1 MMDLSR
7 SRILIGDDGLK
18 KLRESTVAVFG
29 LGGVGGYAAEA
40 IVRAGTGRII
50 IADFDAVTP
59 SNINRQI
66 LALQQNTGRLKTDV
80 AAERYMQINPQLEI
94 IRITEHLTPGN
105 ISSILPRD
113 AKNLYAIDAIDE
125 IAPKTA
131 LIAEL
136 HRRNIPFA
144 SSMGAGSRLDPSQV
158 KTGDI
163 SKTSHCPLARVIRRN
178 LKEQGIERGVR
189 CVYSTE
195 NLNRVE
201 EPETGHGKRTQGSI
215 SFMPGI
221 FGLTLAG
228 IIINDILT
236 RGGNSNGL

>member
-1 MMDLSR
+1 MDLSR
-7 SRILIGDDGLK
+7 SRILVGEDGLR
-18 KLRESTVAVFG
+18 KLADSTGAGFG
-29 LGGVGGYAAEA
+29 LGGVGGYATEA
-40 IVRAGTGRII
+40 VVRAGVGRII
-50 IADFDAVTP
+50 ICDSDVVAP

-66 LALQQNTGRLKTDV
+66 LALQSNTGRLKTDV
-80 AAERYMQINPQLEI
+80 AAARYRDINPELEI
-94 IRITEHLTPGN
+94 IKLTEHLTPEN
-105 ISSILPRD
+105 IPSLLPD
-113 AKNLYAIDAIDE
+113 DSQKLYAIDAIDE

-136 HRRNIPFA
+136 YRRSIPFV

-158 KTGDI
+158 KCGDI

-178 LKEQGIERGVR
+178 LKEIGVERGVR

-195 NLNRVE
+195 NLNRAE
-201 EPETGHGKRTQGSI
+201 EPETGKGKRTQGSI

-236 RGGNSNGL
+236 GDGSCDG

>member
-1 MMDLSR
+1 MDLSR
-7 SRILIGDDGLK
+7 SRILVGDTGLEKLK
-18 KLRESTVAVFG
+18 KSTVAVFG

-40 IVRAGTGRII
+40 IVRAGAGRIV
-50 IADFDAVTP
+50 IADFDVVTP

-66 LALQQNTGRLKTDV
+66 LALQPCMGRLKADI
-80 AAERYMQINPQLEI
+80 AAERYMQINPGIEI
-94 IRITEHLTPGN
+94 TKITEHLTPEN
-105 ISSILPRD
+105 IPSIIPYD
-113 AKNLYAIDAIDE
+113 NAYLYAIDAIDE
-125 IAPKTA
+125 IGPKTA

-136 HRRNIPFA
+136 HRRGIPFA
-144 SSMGAGSRLDPSQV
+144 SSMGAGSRLDPMQV

-178 LKEQGIERGVR
+178 LKELGIERGVR

-195 NLNRVE
+195 NLNMVL
-201 EPETGHGKRTQGSI
+201 EPETGRGKRTQGSI

-228 IIINDILT
+228 IIINDIIT
-236 RGGNSNGL
+236 GGGKAHGE

>member
-1 MMDLSR
+1 MMDLTR
-7 SRILIGDDGLK
+7 SRILIGDEGLQRLK
-18 KLRESTVAVFG
+18 ESTVAVFG

-40 IVRAGTGRII
+40 IVRAGVGRIL
-50 IADFDAVTP
+50 IADFDVVTP

-66 LALQQNTGRLKTDV
+66 LSLQSNMDRLKTEV
-80 AAERYMQINPQLEI
+80 ATERYMQINPDLEI
-94 IRITEHLTPGN
+94 LIITEHLSPEN
-105 ISSILPRD
+105 ITTLIPSGIL
-113 AKNLYAIDAIDE
+113 NLYAIDAIDE

-136 HRRNIPFA
+136 HRRGIPFV

-158 KTGDI
+158 KIGDI

-178 LKEQGIERGVR
+178 LKTLGIDRGVR

-201 EPETGHGKRTQGSI
+201 EPESGHGKRTQGSI

-228 IIINDILT
+228 IIINDILIQN
-236 RGGNSNGL
+236 GNTNG

>member
-1 MMDLSR
+1 MIDLSR
-7 SRILIGDDGLK
+7 SRILTGEDGLA
-18 KLRESTVAVFG
+18 KLAESTVALFG

-40 IVRAGTGRII
+40 IVRSGVGRII
-50 IADFDAVTP
+50 ICDYDVVAG

-66 LALQQNTGRLKTDV
+66 LALKQDMGRLKVDV
-80 AAERYMQINPQLEI
+80 AADRYMQINPELEI
-94 IRITEHLTPGN
+94 IKITERLTPEN
-105 ISSILPRD
+105 IPSIIPRD
-113 AKNLYAIDAIDE
+113 IENLYAIDAIDE

-136 HRRNIPFA
+136 HARGINFA
-144 SSMGAGSRLDPSQV
+144 VSMGAGSRLDPMQV
-158 KTGDI
+158 KCGDI
-163 SKTSHCPLARVIRRN
+163 SATTHCPLARVIRRK
-178 LKEQGIERGVR
+178 LKDLGIERGVR

-201 EPETGHGKRTQGSI
+201 EPESGRGKRTQGSI

-228 IIINDILT
+228 IIINDIIFH
-236 RGGNSNGL
+236 

>member
-7 SRILIGDDGLK
+7 SRILIGDEGIEKLK
-18 KLRESTVAVFG
+18 NATVAVFG

-40 IVRAGTGRII
+40 IVRAGTGKLI
-50 IADFDAVTP
+50 IADFDVVTS

-66 LALQQNTGRLKTDV
+66 LSLNSTMGKEKTET
-80 AAERYMQINPQLEI
+80 AAERYFDINPDLELVI
-94 IRITEHLTPGN
+94 ISEHLTPD
-105 ISSILPRD
+105 SIPSLIPPEIT
-113 AKNLYAIDAIDE
+113 NLYAIDAIDE

-136 HRRNIPFA
+136 HKRGIQFV

-163 SKTSHCPLARVIRRN
+163 SQSTHCPLARVIRKKLRDY
-178 LKEQGIERGVR
+178 GIEKGVR

-201 EPETGHGKRTQGSI
+201 EPETGRGKRSQGSI

-221 FGLTLAG
+221 FGLTAAG
-228 IIINDILT
+228 IIINDII
-236 RGGNSNGL
+236 S

>member
-1 MMDLSR
+1 MMDMSR
-7 SRILIGDDGLK
+7 SRILIGDDGLER
-18 KLRESTVAVFG
+18 LRESTVAVFG

-40 IVRAGTGRII
+40 VARSGVGRMI
-50 IADFDAVTP
+50 IADFDVVSP

-66 LALQQNTGRLKTDV
+66 LALGPFTGRLKADV
-80 AAERYMQINPQLEI
+80 AAERFSQINPGLEI
-94 IRITEHLTPGN
+94 LKITVRLTPEN
-105 ISSILPRD
+105 IGIVIPFNTDR
-113 AKNLYAIDAIDE
+113 LYAIDAIDE

-136 HRRNIPFA
+136 HRRLIPFV

-158 KTGDI
+158 KSGDI
-163 SKTSHCPLARVIRRN
+163 SKTTHCPLARVIRKN
-178 LKEQGIERGVR
+178 LKELGIERGVR

-201 EPETGHGKRTQGSI
+201 EPENGRGKRTQGSI

-221 FGLTLAG
+221 FGLTAAG
-228 IIINDILT
+228 IIINDIISRHGAT
-236 RGGNSNGL
+236 DGQ

>member
-7 SRILIGDDGLK
+7 SRILIGDERLLRLK
-18 KLRESTVAVFG
+18 ESTVAVFG

-40 IVRAGTGRII
+40 IVRAGVGRLLID
-50 IADFDAVTP
+50 DFDVFTP
-59 SNINRQI
+59 SNINRQL
-66 LALQQNTGRLKTDV
+66 LALQPCMGRLKTDV
-80 AAERYMQINPQLEI
+80 ADERYMQINPELEI
-94 IRITEHLTPGN
+94 IKITEHLTPEN
-105 ISSILPRD
+105 IPSIIPD
-113 AKNLYAIDAIDE
+113 GANNFYAIDAIDE
-125 IAPKTA
+125 IAAKTA

-136 HRRNIPFA
+136 HRRAIPFV

-158 KTGDI
+158 KTADI

-178 LKEQGIERGVR
+178 LKDLGIERGVR

-201 EPETGHGKRTQGSI
+201 EPETGNGRRTQGSI

-228 IIINDILT
+228 IIINDIIT
-236 RGGNSNGL
+236 RDGKNHG

>member
-7 SRILIGDDGLK
+7 SRILVGDEGLQ

-40 IVRAGTGRII
+40 IVRAGAGRIL
-50 IADFDAVTP
+50 IADFDVVTP

-66 LALQQNTGRLKTDV
+66 LSLQSNMGQLKADI
-80 AAERYMQINPQLEI
+80 AYERYLEINPALELI
-94 IRITEHLTPGN
+94 KITEHLAPEN
-105 ISSILPRD
+105 IPSLIPSGIR
-113 AKNLYAIDAIDE
+113 NLYAIDAIDE

-136 HRRNIPFA
+136 HRRGIPFV

-163 SKTSHCPLARVIRRN
+163 SKTSHCPLARVIRRK
-178 LKEQGIERGVR
+178 LKDLGIDRGVR

-201 EPETGHGKRTQGSI
+201 EPESGHGKRSQGSI

-236 RGGNSNGL
+236 REGNSDG

>member
-113 AKNLYAIDAIDE
+113 TEHLYAIDAIDE

-136 HRRNIPFA
+136 YRRNIPFA

-178 LKEQGIERGVR
+178 LKDHGIERGVR

-201 EPETGHGKRTQGSI
+201 EPETGHCKRTQGSI